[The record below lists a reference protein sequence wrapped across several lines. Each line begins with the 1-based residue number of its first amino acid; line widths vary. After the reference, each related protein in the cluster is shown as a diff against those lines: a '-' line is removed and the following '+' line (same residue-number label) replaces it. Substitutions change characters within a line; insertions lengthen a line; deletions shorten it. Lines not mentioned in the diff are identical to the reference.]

1 MPRRPAAAA
10 LAAVS
15 VHSARLRA
23 ARTAGALALAAA
35 LLAPGAPTLAQVGD
49 AALGR
54 QLYVEGLAADG
65 APISGTIQGDV
76 PVSGRAFPCVS
87 CHRPSGFGTSE
98 GGNFVPP
105 VTGPVLFAPRQPDR
119 NAMFRE
125 MYQEVQ
131 PNSYWARVREARMRP
146 AYDADSLGRA
156 LRDGVDP
163 GGNALSEVMPRY
175 DLPPADLANLTAY
188 LRTLSASPDP
198 GVDATTLHIAT
209 VFTPEADPGARGA
222 VLRTIET
229 FVAWMNVKIAGD
241 RQNPT
246 FSPGFKSDFL
256 PYYRD
261 WKLHVW
267 DLTGP
272 PDTWTGQLERLYEQQ
287 PVFIVLGGVAPGP
300 WDVIGGFC
308 DANRL
313 PCLLPETQLPG
324 ADAARGGYSFFFN
337 RGLELEADVMAAHLS
352 RAAPA
357 PRRILQL
364 HAEGP
369 LGARPAQEFVAAAQR
384 LLPGAEVETIAYADA
399 ASLAAALAAQ
409 GAEGGAGGHAADTVV
424 IWPDDANRDLAAL
437 RGDQAGGLVGRLPAG
452 LRLMLPAAAL
462 DAARGFPADLAAR
475 TRLTWPYEGPKGY
488 HPRQYEVRAW
498 MHTRRLKV
506 SHPRLQ
512 LQTYYALTL
521 LQFGLMHAIG
531 DFHRDYLIE
540 IIEHEAENDLNPGTH
555 PALAL
560 GPGQRIASKGAF
572 VIAPDPSER
581 PGYRVVSDW
590 IIPEF

>member
-1 MPRRPAAAA
+1 MPRLPAALPDLCRHVAA
-10 LAAVS
+10 A
-15 VHSARLRA
+15 
-23 ARTAGALALAAA
+23 TIALAAA
-35 LLAPGAPTLAQVGD
+35 LMAPPAPARAEAGD

-54 QLYVEGLAADG
+54 QLYVEGLGADG
-65 APISGTIQGDV
+65 APITGTIQGDV

-146 AYDADSLGRA
+146 AYDAGSLGRA
-156 LRDGVDP
+156 LREGIDP
-163 GGNALSEVMPRY
+163 GGNALSAVMPRY
-175 DLPPADLANLTAY
+175 DLPPEDLANLAAY

-209 VFTPEADPGARGA
+209 VFTPDADPGERDA

-229 FVAWMNVKIAGD
+229 FVDWMNVKIAGD

-256 PYYRD
+256 PFYRD

-267 DLTGP
+267 DLSGP
-272 PDTWTGQLERLYEQQ
+272 RETWTGQLERLYERQ

-308 DANRL
+308 DVNRL
-313 PCLLPETQLPG
+313 PCLLPETRLPG
-324 ADAARGGYSFFFN
+324 AEAARGGYSFFFN
-337 RGLELEADVMAAHLS
+337 RGLELEADVMAEYLA
-352 RAAPA
+352 RATPA
-357 PRRILQL
+357 PQHILQL
-364 HAEGP
+364 HADGP
-369 LGARPAQEFVAAAQR
+369 LGARPAREFAAAAHR
-384 LLPGAEVETIAYADA
+384 LLPGARVETVAYADA
-399 ASLAAALAAQ
+399 DSLAAALAAQ
-409 GAEGGAGGHAADTVV
+409 GADGSAADTVV
-424 IWPDDANRDLAAL
+424 IWPGDAERDLAAL
-437 RGDQAGGLVGRLPAG
+437 RGDQAGGISGGLGGRLPAN
-452 LRLMLPAAAL
+452 LRLLLPAAAL